1 MAPEPIDAR
10 PSRTPETEAVLLDA
24 ALAELLAHG
33 VRRTTASDIA
43 RRAGVS
49 RQTLYR
55 YWPDARAV
63 FAALV
68 TREVLSALPP
78 ASEDPGD
85 LDALVALLVGTADAL
100 RRMPL
105 LDRIRTT
112 DPELFGRY
120 ILTRLGTSQRAMHAA
135 LAQQLERGQGR
146 GFVRGGEHRR
156 VAAMV
161 LLIAQ
166 SAVQSAPIVA
176 EWLHDDQW
184 CAELTTALAGYLG
197 GPR

>member
-1 MAPEPIDAR
+1 MASEPIDVR

-55 YWPDARAV
+55 YWPDAQAV

-68 TREVLSALPP
+68 TREVLSALPA

-85 LDALVALLVGTADAL
+85 LDALVALLVGTADAM

-105 LDRIRTT
+105 LDRLRTT

-135 LAQQLERGQGR
+135 LAVQLARGQER
-146 GFVRGGEHRR
+146 GFVRSGDPAAL
-156 VAAMV
+156 AAMV

-166 SAVQSAPIVA
+166 SAVQSAPLVA
-176 EWLHDDQW
+176 EWLDGDDW
-184 CAELTTALAGYLG
+184 RAELTAALAGYLG

>member
-1 MAPEPIDAR
+1 MAPEPMDVR

-55 YWPDARAV
+55 YWPDAQAV

-78 ASEDPGD
+78 ASEDPDG

-146 GFVRGGEHRR
+146 GFVRGGDPAAL
-156 VAAMV
+156 AAMV

-184 CAELTTALAGYLG
+184 RAELTKALAGYLG
-197 GPR
+197 SSR

>member
-1 MAPEPIDAR
+1 MRA
-10 PSRTPETEAVLLDA
+10 SRTPETEAVLLDA

-55 YWPDARAV
+55 YWPDAQAV

-68 TREVLSALPP
+68 TREVLTALPSS
-78 ASEDPGD
+78 AEDPRD
-85 LDALVALLVGTADAL
+85 LDALVALLVATADGM

-105 LDRIRTT
+105 LDRLRTT
-112 DPELFGRY
+112 DPELLGRY

-135 LAQQLERGQGR
+135 LAAQLARAQER
-146 GFVRGGEHRR
+146 GFVRSGDPAAL
-156 VAAMV
+156 AAMV
-161 LLIAQ
+161 LLVAQ
-166 SAVQSAPIVA
+166 SAVQSAPLVA
-176 EWLHDDQW
+176 EWLGGDAWQ
-184 CAELTTALAGYLG
+184 AELTAALTGYLG
-197 GPR
+197 APR

>member
-1 MAPEPIDAR
+1 MAPEHIDVR
-10 PSRTPETEAVLLDA
+10 SSRTPETEAVLLDA

-33 VRRTTASDIA
+33 IRRTTASDIA

-55 YWPDARAV
+55 YWPDAQAV

-68 TREVLSALPP
+68 TRELLTALPAP
-78 ASEDPGD
+78 AQDPRD
-85 LDALVALLVGTADAL
+85 LDALVALLVGTADAM

-105 LDRIRTT
+105 LDRLRTT

-120 ILTRLGTSQRAMHAA
+120 VLTRLGTSQRAMHAA
-135 LAQQLERGQGR
+135 LAGQLARGQDR
-146 GFVRGGEHRR
+146 GIVRSGDPATL
-156 VAAMV
+156 AAMV

-176 EWLHDDQW
+176 EWLDGEDW
-184 CAELTTALAGYLG
+184 RAELIAALTGYLRD
-197 GPR
+197 PR